1 MTRETAETLGAALQG
16 IGWLALPF
24 TLLPLIILL
33 TPKFKFARDL
43 GGHFISILD
52 GLNYA
57 IGEIVK
63 WALPIMVATV
73 VMSVVLLSIFG
84 ISITKLDELPT
95 YMHAAVIMLGSA
107 ATLLAGQHVRVDIFH
122 SQMSPNRRAFIDIIG
137 FYALIIPT
145 CIILLW
151 MSQGFVT
158 QSWVAL
164 EGSNEADGIRGIF
177 LIKTLLPLFSI
188 SVLAQGLAIALR
200 GALALRGYDRPQRP
214 EHIPPLFGH
223 APKAPK

>member
-1 MTRETAETLGAALQG
+1 MTRETVETLGAALQG

-24 TLLPLIILL
+24 TLLPLIILCA
-33 TPKFKFARDL
+33 PQFKITRDL

-52 GLNYA
+52 GLNFA

-63 WALPIMVATV
+63 WALPIMVIAV
-73 VMSVVLLSIFG
+73 VISVVLLSIFG

-95 YMHAAVIMLGSA
+95 YLHAAVIMLGSA

-122 SQMSPNRRAFIDIIG
+122 SRISPNRKAFIDIIG
-137 FYALIIPT
+137 FYAFIIPT

-164 EGSNEADGIRGIF
+164 EGSNEADGIRGVF
-177 LIKTLLPLFSI
+177 LIKTLLPLFAITVAS
-188 SVLAQGLAIALR
+188 QGLAIALR
-200 GALALRGYDRPQRP
+200 AALALRGYDRPQRP

-223 APKAPK
+223 AQDMPK

>member
-1 MTRETAETLGAALQG
+1 MTRETVETLGAALQG

-24 TLLPLIILL
+24 MLLPLIILCV
-33 TPKFKFARDL
+33 PHIRFSRDL

-57 IGEIVK
+57 IGEVVK
-63 WALPIMVATV
+63 WALPVMVIAV

-84 ISITKLDELPT
+84 ISITKMDELPT
-95 YMHAAVIMLGSA
+95 YLHAATIMLGSA

-122 SQMSPNRRAFIDIIG
+122 SQMSPNRKAFIDIIG

-151 MSQGFVT
+151 MSQGFVS

-177 LIKTLLPLFSI
+177 LIKTLLPLFAI
-188 SVLAQGLAIALR
+188 SVVAQGLSIALR
-200 GALALRGYDRPQRP
+200 AALALRGYERPQRP

-223 APKAPK
+223 MPEAPK

>member
-1 MTRETAETLGAALQG
+1 MTRGTVETLGAALQG

-24 TLLPLIILL
+24 ALLPLIILFA
-33 TPKFKFARDL
+33 PHFKFTRDL

-63 WALPIMVATV
+63 WALPLMVICV
-73 VMSVVLLSIFG
+73 VISVVLLSIFG
-84 ISITKLDELPT
+84 ISVTKLDELPT
-95 YMHAAVIMLGSA
+95 YLHACVIMLGSA

-122 SQMSPNRRAFIDIIG
+122 SQMSPNRKAMVDIVG

-145 CIILLW
+145 CITLLW

-158 QSWVAL
+158 QSWAAF
-164 EGSNEADGIRGIF
+164 EGSNEANGIRGIF
-177 LIKTLLPLFSI
+177 LIKTLLPLFAI
-188 SVLAQGLAIALR
+188 SVTAQGLAIALR
-200 GALALRGYDRPQRP
+200 AALALRGYDRPRRP
-214 EHIPPLFGH
+214 EHIKPLFGH
-223 APKAPK
+223 ASKAPK